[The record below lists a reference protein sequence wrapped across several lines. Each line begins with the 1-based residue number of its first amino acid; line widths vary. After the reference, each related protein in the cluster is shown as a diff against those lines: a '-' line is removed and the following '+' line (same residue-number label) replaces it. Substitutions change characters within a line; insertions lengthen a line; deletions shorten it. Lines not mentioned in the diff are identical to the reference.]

1 MRSLYVLIMRKFNGL
16 IRALGYVAAAVLGAV
31 LLMVMLRASGIQ
43 PRVKEDISF
52 ADFTAIILSSLGVMV
67 AILTFFLAVL
77 AIFGWSAFRTI
88 IEDKSEELFR
98 RRFDANNPEYGA
110 LVNQLVEDARAQMTA
125 AAIAAAQGADDTDED
140 DDAVME
146 GEPGRGKESE

>member
-1 MRSLYVLIMRKFNGL
+1 MRKSDRV
-16 IRALGYVAAAVLGAV
+16 IRALGYIAAAVLGAALLLV
-31 LLMVMLRASGIQ
+31 LLRASGIQ
-43 PRVKEDISF
+43 SRVKEDISF
-52 ADFTAIILSSLGVMV
+52 ADFTAVILSALGVMV

-110 LVNQLVEDARAQMTA
+110 LVNQLVEDAHAQMTA
-125 AAIAAAQGADDTDED
+125 AAIAAAQGAED
-140 DDAVME
+140 PDLNDDAIME
-146 GEPGRGKESE
+146 GELGPGEEPA